1 VGPDSLRGPAFFDT
15 DAALLKNLVLTERFA
30 LQFHAVVT
38 NVFNWVNLG
47 LPNACV
53 DCPPIDGLPTSGL
66 ITDLAYG
73 ATMRQF
79 QFALRVQF

>member
-30 LQFHAVVT
+30 LQFRAVVT

-47 LPNACV
+47 LP
-53 DCPPIDGLPTSGL
+53 
-66 ITDLAYG
+66 
-73 ATMRQF
+73 MR
-79 QFALRVQF
+79 ALHKAILVAIGWRSKGTTLSALSYSRH